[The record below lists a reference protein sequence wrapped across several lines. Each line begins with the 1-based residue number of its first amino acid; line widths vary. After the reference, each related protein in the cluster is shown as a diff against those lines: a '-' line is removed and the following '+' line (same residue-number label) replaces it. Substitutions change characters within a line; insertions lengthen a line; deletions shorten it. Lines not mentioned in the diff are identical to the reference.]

1 MWGFQQLLQLM
12 EVSIM
17 QYFSETAD
25 LGPNLAYFFIKLL
38 IWDNALVKAGVSSFG
53 YLHVSNCAGL

>member
-1 MWGFQQLLQLM
+1 M
-12 EVSIM
+12 EVSKRFFIM
-17 QYFSETAD
+17 QCFSETAD